1 MLPNKENVFHV
12 LARLEQAGGL
22 PEDGITSVFV
32 TEQKGNIRTHAVQLA
47 VKIQADNVYVRFTRL
62 PFVRPYVF
70 SRQALKTA
78 KV

>member
-1 MLPNKENVFHV
+1 MLPNRENVFQV
-12 LARLEQAGGL
+12 LARLEQANSL
-22 PEDGITSVFV
+22 PDDGITSVFV

-47 VKIQADNVYVRFTRL
+47 VKVQADNVYVRFTRL

-70 SRQALKTA
+70 SRQALRIA